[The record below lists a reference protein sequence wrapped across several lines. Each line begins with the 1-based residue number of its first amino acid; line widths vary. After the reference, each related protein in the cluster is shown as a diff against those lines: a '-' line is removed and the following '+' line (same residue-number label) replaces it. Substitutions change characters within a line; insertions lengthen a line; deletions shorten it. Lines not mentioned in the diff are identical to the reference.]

1 MFKVVN
7 LREYKEV
14 IERYSEFSITFIR
27 VTDTEATLYIVKW
40 NNYFKAIRPQKE
52 VETMASIGK
61 YSGEALATKEK
72 IMAIISSYTTNT
84 VYKNQEH
91 NIYWFINNN
100 GYMHIL
106 RPCNVRLDGKH
117 LYFAIEDYLLTKD
130 NMLQSKGHNGRYETI
145 EAVIEELENRI
156 GQ

>member
-1 MFKVVN
+1 MG
-7 LREYKEV
+7 
-14 IERYSEFSITFIR
+14 
-27 VTDTEATLYIVKW
+27 
-40 NNYFKAIRPQKE
+40 
-52 VETMASIGK
+52 SIGK
-61 YSGEALATKEK
+61 YSGEALDTMEK
-72 IMAIISSYTTNT
+72 IMGTITAYTVNK

-130 NMLQSKGHNGRYETI
+130 NMLQSKGHIGIYETI
-145 EAVIEELENRI
+145 EAVVEELENRI

>member
-1 MFKVVN
+1 
-7 LREYKEV
+7 
-14 IERYSEFSITFIR
+14 
-27 VTDTEATLYIVKW
+27 
-40 NNYFKAIRPQKE
+40 
-52 VETMASIGK
+52 MASVGK

-72 IMAIISSYTTNT
+72 IMATISSYTTNT

-145 EAVIEELENRI
+145 ESVIEELENRI

>member
-1 MFKVVN
+1 
-7 LREYKEV
+7 
-14 IERYSEFSITFIR
+14 
-27 VTDTEATLYIVKW
+27 
-40 NNYFKAIRPQKE
+40 
-52 VETMASIGK
+52 MAIGK

-72 IMAIISSYTTNT
+72 IMATIKAYVTNT

-91 NIYWFINNN
+91 NIYWLINNS

-117 LYFAIEDYLLTKD
+117 LYYAIEDYLLTKD
-130 NMLQSKGHNGRYETI
+130 NMLQSKGHDGRFESI

>member
-1 MFKVVN
+1 
-7 LREYKEV
+7 
-14 IERYSEFSITFIR
+14 
-27 VTDTEATLYIVKW
+27 
-40 NNYFKAIRPQKE
+40 
-52 VETMASIGK
+52 MASVGK
-61 YSGEALATKEK
+61 YNGEALATMEK
-72 IMAIISSYTTNT
+72 IMSTITAYTVNK

-91 NIYWFINNN
+91 NIYWFINQN

-117 LYFAIEDYLLTKD
+117 LYFAIEDYLLTKY
-130 NMLQSKGHNGRYETI
+130 NMLQSKGYSGRYETI